1 MGSSRK
7 CRSRVSMGVRPRT
20 GFSDRR
26 SPPVGASPTTV
37 SSGPPCRLITRPSC
51 LVPSGT
57 LLSSASLHH
66 QRGGSHVHPDPLSA
80 YPLPGP
86 PRSRSR
92 IFRPPGFLP
101 PPLPQPSRPPLPLP
115 RRPPGVPRPALPPRP
130 PPEDPLPHA
139 SL

>member
-1 MGSSRK
+1 
-7 CRSRVSMGVRPRT
+7 
-20 GFSDRR
+20 
-26 SPPVGASPTTV
+26 
-37 SSGPPCRLITRPSC
+37 PCRLITRPSC

-92 IFRPPGFLP
+92 IFRAPGFLP
-101 PPLPQPSRPPLPLP
+101 SPLPQPSRAALPLPRLPPGVLASDLP
-115 RRPPGVPRPALPPRP
+115 RRPPPEEALHQRRLPRP
-130 PPEDPLPHA
+130 
-139 SL
+139 